1 MPYLVTSQ
9 RTFKL
14 PNGDDTSTST
24 SEMADTEQQARNT
37 AKQLIDD
44 AFQSH
49 NDSESI
55 QVEVTN
61 TSISVIP

>member
-9 RTFKL
+9 RTFKQ

-24 SEMADTEQQARNT
+24 SETVATEQQARNT

-44 AFQSH
+44 AFQAH

-55 QVEVTN
+55 AVEVTN
-61 TSISVIP
+61 LDISQT